1 MDMIAA
7 KRTLIKIGVH
17 LPENMAIDGKMIG
30 VLLRTIQIIM
40 VKLVGFAHN
49 VDALVSVF
57 IIEIFKLD
65 VKII

>member
-30 VLLRTIQIIM
+30 VLLRTIQVM
-40 VKLVGFAHN
+40 VKLLGFAHN